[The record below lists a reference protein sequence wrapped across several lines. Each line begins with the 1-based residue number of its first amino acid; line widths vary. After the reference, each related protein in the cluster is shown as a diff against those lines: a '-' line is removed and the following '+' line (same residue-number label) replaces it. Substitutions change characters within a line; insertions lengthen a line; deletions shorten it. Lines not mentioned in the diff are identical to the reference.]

1 MNFCDKCGAMLI
13 PKPEGRK
20 TLFVC
25 NSCGNVSNKG
35 EKIVLTENVSDGKKN
50 LVDVVDKKVDLLPKI
65 DQDCAKCSHGK
76 AYFWLVQ
83 TRAGDEAET
92 RFFKCA
98 KCNHTWREY

>member
-1 MNFCDKCGAMLI
+1 MKFCDECGAMLV
-13 PKPEGRK
+13 PKKEDKK
-20 TLFVC
+20 TVFAC
-25 NSCGNVSNKG
+25 NSCGVVSNKR
-35 EKIVLTENVSDGKKN
+35 ESIVLSEKVGDGKKTMI
-50 LVDVVDKKVDLLPKI
+50 DVVDKKIEVLPKI
-65 DQDCAKCSHGK
+65 DQECQKCSYGK